1 MSKMNGSNSNCQ
13 IIPKS
18 LFRISVVS
26 NVPQIN
32 GECNKY
38 YLHSAVQHT
47 LHADELTRVSARKA
61 VAQSRE
67 AGARFPAAP
76 AWTPRPFPE
85 LGVLQGAF
93 FLTSGRSRSVVMSK
107 SPLGESHPRG
117 VSSADVV
124 KTASSGKAGWAS
136 GNCGK
141 CPRLGTSSPTFPR
154 GWRGQALN
162 NRNDWNW

>member
-1 MSKMNGSNSNCQ
+1 MNGNNSNCQ

-32 GECNKY
+32 GECSKY

-61 VAQSRE
+61 VAQSGE
-67 AGARFPAAP
+67 VGARFPAAP
-76 AWTPRPFPE
+76 AWAPCPFPE

-93 FLTSGRSRSVVMSK
+93 FLTSGRSRSVVMQSLLWGRVT
-107 SPLGESHPRG
+107 PEG
-117 VSSADVV
+117 
-124 KTASSGKAGWAS
+124 
-136 GNCGK
+136 
-141 CPRLGTSSPTFPR
+141 
-154 GWRGQALN
+154 
-162 NRNDWNW
+162 